1 MRITLVTLLLGLGI
15 GLPAFAQSPNG
26 DPYTPT
32 NPTNEVG
39 GIGRTNSN
47 GGFNSTTLIL
57 RSQMSSNRDLDQ
69 VVREQQRNL
78 DRNTEDFLRR
88 RHQLLQNPEG
98 STNRQT
104 PETNSR

>member
-1 MRITLVTLLLGLGI
+1 MRIALVTLLLGLGI
-15 GLPAFAQSPNG
+15 GLPAFAQLPSG

-32 NPTNEVG
+32 SPTNEVG